1 MHIYLTSTRCLAFRT
16 DLDNCEFHLQSI
28 IHFLVGR
35 HSPPRCLVSIIT
47 RDFCRMLS
55 WYFFYAYKLFT
66 LYNCAFAL
74 FNCSFQRLTH
84 KRADSFFLALLMN
97 ITNYHVRSRNSFK
110 NNIMFASD
118 YWFNLLIHIFIRIC
132 RICFISV
139 C

>member
-28 IHFLVGR
+28 IHFLAGR
-35 HSPPRCLVSIIT
+35 RPPPRCLASIIT

-55 WYFFYAYKLFT
+55 WYFFTLTNYSHFT
-66 LYNCAFAL
+66 IALLLYL
-74 FNCSFQRLTH
+74 NCSFQRLTH